1 MHCRLL
7 GRWTL
12 IALQLCTMA
21 GKKQPPQPPAPL
33 FSAPSA
39 GAVAPGGVGRAGE
52 GPSALPQ
59 LNQLQLR
66 QLAAW
71 YAGVGEREAADTF
84 GDVVVRAATAQL
96 GKPYDATLPHPH
108 EERLQGR
115 LDAFE
120 CLTLVES
127 SLSLARCVWRGARQ
141 TECFLRGL
149 MALRYRQGVVDGYA
163 SRLHYFE
170 DWLGDNAKRGLIK
183 VISAELGGVFVS
195 HPFFFMTR
203 HPARYPALSNAATR
217 TAIGQAES
225 RLAHTPMAV
234 IPREL
239 LKDVQATL
247 QNGDIV
253 GITSQTPGIFVRH
266 TGFIARDP
274 EGIPHLLH
282 ASSLRGRVMLTREDL
297 ASYVLGQK
305 DRRGVMVAQPV
316 PPI

>member
-1 MHCRLL
+1 MIL

-12 IALQLCTMA
+12 IALQLCTLA
-21 GKKQPPQPPAPL
+21 GKNRPPPAAPPL
-33 FSAPSA
+33 FSGPAA
-39 GAVAPGGVGRAGE
+39 GALAPGGVGRAGE

-59 LNQLQLR
+59 LNRLQLR

-71 YAGVGEREAADTF
+71 YAGVGEREAADSF

-96 GKPYDATLPHPH
+96 GKPYDSSPPHLH
-108 EERLQGR
+108 VERLQSR
-115 LDAFE
+115 FDSFE

-127 SLSLARCVWRGARQ
+127 SLALARCVWRGTRQ

-149 MALRYRQGVVDGYA
+149 EALRYRQGVVDGYA

-170 DWLGDNAKRGLIK
+170 DWLGDNAQRGLVK
-183 VISAELGGVFVS
+183 VISADLGGVFVS
-195 HPFFFMTR
+195 HPFFFMTK
-203 HPARYPALSNAATR
+203 HPARYPALSDAATR
-217 TAIGQAES
+217 TAILQAES

-247 QNGDIV
+247 HNGDIV

-266 TGFIARDP
+266 TGFVSRSPD
-274 EGIPHLLH
+274 GVTHLLH

-297 ASYVLGQK
+297 ADYVLGQK
-305 DRRGVMVAQPV
+305 DRRGVIVARPV
-316 PPI
+316 PPM